1 MSSTTINISFAEVTS
16 IASKISELNI
26 SLNQRLIDI
35 KQAVINLENT
45 WESEAS
51 QTIRTKMEGMQS
63 RFDEYKE
70 IVDSYADFL
79 NKTVAAY
86 EDAENKLQTYASS
99 FN

>member
-1 MSSTTINISFAEVTS
+1 MSSATINISFAEVTAV
-16 IASKISELNI
+16 ASKISELNI

-51 QTIRTKMEGMQS
+51 QTIRTKMDGMQG
-63 RFDEYKE
+63 RFDEYKQ

-86 EDAENKLQTYASS
+86 EDSENKLQTYASS